1 MTKPLAPALLLLSLA
16 VGACG
21 GGRQL
26 VFRMPAA
33 DSYALDSHQVNI
45 DGGLTLQGATV
56 TKEFFSTLGLAP
68 LLGRFFTDADFTDAA
83 PQMVILSD
91 QMWERRLNSS
101 PTVIGQS
108 IEIDGRRLTIIG
120 VAPKGLDVP
129 PGTQFWIS
137 KK

>member
-1 MTKPLAPALLLLSLA
+1 MTKTLAPVLLLLSLT

-21 GGRQL
+21 GGHQL

-33 DSYALDSHQVNI
+33 DSYAVDTHRVNI
-45 DGGLTLQGATV
+45 DGGLTLQGALV
-56 TKEFFSTLGLAP
+56 TKEFFSTLGVAP
-68 LLGRFFTDADFTDAA
+68 MLGRFFTDADFTEAA
-83 PQMVILSD
+83 PQMVVLSD
-91 QMWERRLNSS
+91 QMWEGRFNGS
-101 PTVIGQS
+101 PQVIGRS